1 MRLGD
6 VWRQPR
12 PSYRAGERASA
23 VFVAGDPNADLRRG
37 ESYLEVQ
44 RAEPDGGWRSVADDG
59 DWDTRFRWTRGQR
72 VATSPVPTATDQTA
86 PDPTARVSTATVTW
100 DIPAGTSGTF
110 RIRYLGGSAGTGT
123 SDPFEVR

>member
-1 MRLGD
+1 
-6 VWRQPR
+6 
-12 PSYRAGERASA
+12 
-23 VFVAGDPNADLRRG
+23 
-37 ESYLEVQ
+37 
-44 RAEPDGGWRSVADDG
+44 VADDG

-72 VATSPVPTATDQTA
+72 VPTATDQTA
-86 PDPTARVSTATVTW
+86 RVPTARVSTATVTW